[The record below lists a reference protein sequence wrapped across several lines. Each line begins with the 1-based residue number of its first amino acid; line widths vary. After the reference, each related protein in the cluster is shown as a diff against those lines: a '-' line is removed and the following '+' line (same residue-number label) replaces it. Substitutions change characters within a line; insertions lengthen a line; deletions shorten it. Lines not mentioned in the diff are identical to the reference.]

1 MQSVKLEPTYLP
13 DVENSGQPS
22 PYRDMLQNL
31 QNSGR
36 EYWQIWHL
44 FAFRPETTVH
54 LARIT
59 HGIMRDSAPISSGLR
74 ELIAA
79 YTSKLNECEF
89 CMKSHTAVSGGLLGD
104 DLVQSVLGDLE
115 TSPLQEKEKALLR
128 FSGKV
133 TRNLPSITVADI
145 DQLRAAGWNDEAIFY
160 TISVC
165 ALFNFYNRW
174 VTASGV
180 HAVSDEG
187 HRLHG
192 KVLAQK
198 GTRPQAPGTTFEEF
212 RDLKRRLEESMSRS
226 LPGPFRLGHF
236 PLYTQGSRLGL
247 HSPVVA
253 RPPGWLRQPFP
264 VLRSRPA
271 FPSARRK

>member
-1 MQSVKLEPTYLP
+1 MQSAKLEPIYLP
-13 DVENSGQPS
+13 DVENSPQPS
-22 PYRDMLQNL
+22 PYKDMLQNV

-44 FAFRPETTVH
+44 FAFRPETTAH
-54 LARIT
+54 LARFT
-59 HGIMRDSAPISSGLR
+59 QGIMREPAPISSGLR

-89 CMKSHTAVSGGLLGD
+89 CMKSHAAVSAELLGD
-104 DLVQSVLGDLE
+104 DLVRGVLHDLE
-115 TSPLQEKEKALLR
+115 TAPLEEKEKELLR

-133 TRNLPSITVADI
+133 TMHLPSITVTDI
-145 DQLRAAGWNDEAIFY
+145 DQLRTAGWNDEAIYY

-198 GTRPQAPGTTFEEF
+198 GYDPRLREKH
-212 RDLKRRLEESMSRS
+212 LKNA
-226 LPGPFRLGHF
+226 GI
-236 PLYTQGSRLGL
+236 
-247 HSPVVA
+247 
-253 RPPGWLRQPFP
+253 
-264 VLRSRPA
+264 
-271 FPSARRK
+271 